1 MKILHVITTI
11 DRGGAENQLLV
22 LAKKQGQMGHKVC
35 ILPLKGDFELQ
46 QEFIK
51 NGANVNLSVL
61 KSRFLI
67 RKFLNYKLVVRS
79 YKPDIV
85 HAHLPQAEIF
95 SSIKVRNY
103 RLILSKHNAEK
114 FAPKRSKILSLLLS
128 RFTAYKSDSIIAISE
143 AVKKFLIDSK
153 EISNKQEINVIFYGF
168 DDDIYQNESIF
179 KPPMSKNLLK
189 VTTVGRL
196 VRQKDHP
203 TTLKA
208 IQLCIMEGMN
218 TELHV
223 YGEGILRK
231 ELMELTSK
239 LKITES
245 VKWHGR
251 TNNIKKVLLDS
262 DVLVLSSIYEGF
274 GLVLL
279 EAIQAN
285 IPILAANS
293 PAVMEVLGSNYLGLF
308 EISNSEQL
316 GGLLK
321 KVRGRDFSIL
331 LVNQLL
337 NRKSIFDPN
346 TMVEKMQKIYLEN

>member
-22 LAKKQGQMGHKVC
+22 LAKKQAQMGHEVC
-35 ILPLKGDFELQ
+35 ILPLKGNFELQ
-46 QEFIK
+46 QEFIG
-51 NGANVNLSVL
+51 NGADVNLSAL

-67 RKFLNYKLVVRS
+67 GKFINYKSVVRS

-95 SSIKVRNY
+95 SAIKAQNY
-103 RLILSKHNAEK
+103 RLILSKHNAEN
-114 FAPKRSKILSLLLS
+114 FAPKRSRVLSLILS
-128 RFTAYKSDSIIAISE
+128 RYVAYKSDSIIAISE

-153 EISNKQEINVIFYGF
+153 EVSNKQKINVIYYGF
-168 DDDIYQNESIF
+168 DDDLYQTEASF
-179 KPPMSKNLLK
+179 KPPTSKNLLK

-196 VRQKDHP
+196 VKQKDHP

-208 IQLCIMEGMN
+208 IQLCIAEGIN

-223 YGEGILRK
+223 YGEGILRE
-231 ELMELTSK
+231 ELIHLASR

-251 TNNIKKVLLDS
+251 TNNIKEVMLDS
-262 DVLVLSSIYEGF
+262 DVFVLSSIYEGF

-279 EAIQAN
+279 EAIHAN

-308 EISNSEQL
+308 EISDHVQL

-321 KVRGRDFSIL
+321 KVQERDFSFL
-331 LVNQLL
+331 LVNQLF
-337 NRKSIFDPN
+337 NRKDIFNPN
-346 TMVEKMQKIYLEN
+346 TMVEKIQKIYLEN